1 MLTLFLMVQIGVNV
15 ALIVAL
21 FHFLREHQVRA
32 RLALDRED
40 RLEALAA
47 EFCALG
53 EALVAEPQTPT
64 RSTPVTP
71 RPTAVGPVGQLGSP
85 ATSQSGN
92 QAIGQSGRSGF
103 QIARLPGCQIASS
116 SQEGPGCQIAQI
128 GGPHP
133 GDEEVP
139 STDVTRPGMPS
150 PGPPDRL
157 RAVAALLDRGLP
169 VEAVAARTAVPD
181 GEIQVLRNLLRS
193 QVRSAEPA
201 SSASTGSASRAA
213 SGDSGETLATKPRGL
228 SGQFPQLNPELTA
241 VTLPGGPR

>member
-15 ALIVAL
+15 ALTIAL
-21 FHFLREHQVRA
+21 FLFLRERQVRA

-53 EALVAEPQTPT
+53 QALVAETPTPT

-71 RPTAVGPVGQLGSP
+71 RPAAVGQIPGDFVHQSSRRSGHP
-85 ATSQSGN
+85 AIRPSGN
-92 QAIGQSGRSGF
+92 WRIGDSDNCH
-103 QIARLPGCQIASS
+103 IAQLPD
-116 SQEGPGCQIAQI
+116 CQIAQI

-133 GDEEVP
+133 GDDEVP

-157 RAVAALLDRGLP
+157 RAAAALLDRGLP

-201 SSASTGSASRAA
+201 SS
-213 SGDSGETLATKPRGL
+213 SGETLATKPRGL

-241 VTLPGGPR
+241 ATLPGGLR